1 MDFFSPWYKTI
12 HFLSPFYSRSCL
24 FSFLLSLLNHS
35 YLNLKRNGH
44 SLKQAKV
51 NSGLSCDQRRPSD
64 LSPLSPGHANGRSV
78 VCWEPLMMAYH
89 TAGPPKSS
97 FTSLMVT
104 FPSTPLFKLK
114 KKKNSVKTTGGI
126 TDAIFKSF

>member
-1 MDFFSPWYKTI
+1 
-12 HFLSPFYSRSCL
+12 
-24 FSFLLSLLNHS
+24 
-35 YLNLKRNGH
+35 
-44 SLKQAKV
+44 
-51 NSGLSCDQRRPSD
+51 
-64 LSPLSPGHANGRSV
+64 
-78 VCWEPLMMAYH
+78 MMAYH

-114 KKKNSVKTTGGI
+114 KKKKKNSVKTTGGI